1 MVRLSA
7 ARPLASCSTARTR
20 VLVALVTMLGLWFW
34 PRPAAPQDSR
44 ADVIAQAQAEKA
56 GQLAPYDPSRAERVV
71 TTLKEYFIDRPG
83 GFYPYFGSVY
93 SGGGFTLGV
102 GFRHFYGDNTWLD
115 VTGLYS
121 IRGYKLFEVGSTSPA
136 LAGGR
141 LAAAFRAGWRDA
153 TQVNFYG
160 LGMDTS
166 TRDRTTFGLEQAF
179 AGGNLT
185 VRPVPWIVLD
195 GAVAYEDYQTAK
207 GAGRAPSIE
216 ERFTATSAPGLGAS
230 PRFVHTA
237 VSAGIDWR
245 TSPGYSRRGGYY
257 GIGLHDYADVDDT
270 YSFRRLEADL
280 VQHIPLLRE
289 TWVVSLRGRVDTT
302 LDADD
307 RVPYFLLPSLGSGS
321 TLRGYASW
329 RYRDRHAILASAEW
343 RWIPN
348 RIGMDMALFVD
359 AGKVVSRRADLDFDR
374 LRSNVGLGVRFHGP
388 SFTPLRIEVARG
400 REGWHLVFAGSPA
413 F

>member
-1 MVRLSA
+1 MVRPPLVRLR
-7 ARPLASCSTARTR
+7 ARRAVVATR
-20 VLVALVTMLGLWFW
+20 HLVAVAALALW
-34 PRPAAPQDSR
+34 PPPALAQDSR
-44 ADVIAQAQAEKA
+44 ADVIAKTQAEKT
-56 GQLAPYDPSRAERVV
+56 GRLVPYDPPGAERVV
-71 TTLKEYFIDRPG
+71 TAIKEYFIDRPG
-83 GFYPYFGSVY
+83 GFYPAIGSVY
-93 SGGGFTLGV
+93 AGGGFTLGV
-102 GFRHFYGDNTWLD
+102 GVRQFSGDNTWLD
-115 VTGLYS
+115 VKGLYS
-121 IRGYKLFEVGSTSPA
+121 VRGYKLVEIGMTSPT

-141 LAAAFRAGWRDA
+141 LAAGLRAGWRDA

-160 LGMDTS
+160 LGMATS
-166 TRDRTTFGLEQAF
+166 TRDRTNFRLKQAY

-185 VRPVPWIVLD
+185 ARPVPWVVLD
-195 GAVAYEDYQTAK
+195 GTVAYEDYTTAA
-207 GAGRAPSIE
+207 GTGRAPSIE
-216 ERFTATSAPGLGAS
+216 ERFTSAGAPGLGAS

-237 VSAGIDWR
+237 VTAGLDWR
-245 TSPGYSRRGGYY
+245 TSPGYSRTGGYY
-257 GIGLHDYADVDDT
+257 GVGLHDYADVDDT

-289 TWVVSLRGRVDTT
+289 TWVVSLRGRVETT

-329 RYRDRHAILASAEW
+329 RYRDRHAILTSAEW
-343 RWIPN
+343 RWMPN
-348 RIGMDMALFVD
+348 RIGMDMALFFD
-359 AGKVVSRRADLDFDR
+359 AGKVTSRRADLDLDG
-374 LRSNVGLGVRFHGP
+374 LRTDVGVGVRFHGP